1 MEYKDVFYEKFKN
14 HEGKIIIN
22 GSSHHRVIP
31 VLAFSEKNAQ
41 LLLDVVDKL
50 ERINN
55 NVKSII
61 RK

>member
-1 MEYKDVFYEKFKN
+1 MKKFKVKAS
-14 HEGKIIIN
+14 GKIIIN

-41 LLLDVVDKL
+41 LLLDAVDKL

-55 NVKSII
+55 VVKSNI
-61 RK
+61 R

>member
-1 MEYKDVFYEKFKN
+1 MKKYKVKASGN
-14 HEGKIIIN
+14 VVQVKIIIN

-41 LLLDVVDKL
+41 LLLDAVDKL

-61 RK
+61 R